1 MPVSLDFYASHH
13 YTAAIDG
20 IDVPITLCIGRQSV
34 ELLAK
39 LDTGAAHCI
48 FERKYAEMLG
58 VDVES
63 GRLQRF
69 RTVAGSFASYQH
81 EVTIQTLGIE
91 LSAVVFFA
99 QDLTLSRNF
108 LGRSGWLDRLRI
120 AIVDYD
126 RMLFLSPY
134 QSWTNRWIW
143 MHSITTCRRN

>member
-1 MPVSLDFYASHH
+1 MPVSLVFDAAHH
-13 YTAAIDG
+13 YADALDG
-20 IDVPITLCIGRQSV
+20 IEVPITLCIGRQSV

-58 VDVES
+58 VDVDS

-69 RTVAGSFASYQH
+69 RTVAGSFAAYQH
-81 EVTIQTLGIE
+81 EVTIQTLCIE
-91 LSAVVFFA
+91 FSAVVFFA
-99 QDLTLSRNF
+99 QDSTFNRNF

-126 RMLFLSPY
+126 RLLFVSPY
-134 QSWTNRWIW
+134 QS
-143 MHSITTCRRN
+143 

>member
-1 MPVSLDFYASHH
+1 MPVSLAFDAAHH
-13 YTAAIDG
+13 YADALDG
-20 IDVPITLCIGRQSV
+20 IEVPITLCIGRQSV
-34 ELLAK
+34 DLLAK

-58 VDVES
+58 VDVDS

-69 RTVAGSFASYQH
+69 RTVAGSFVAYQH

-91 LSAVVFFA
+91 FSAAVFFA
-99 QDLTLSRNF
+99 QDSTFNRNF

-126 RMLFLSPY
+126 RLLFMSPY
-134 QSWTNRWIW
+134 QS
-143 MHSITTCRRN
+143 

>member
-1 MPVSLDFYASHH
+1 VRMPVSLDFDKTHK
-13 YTAAIDG
+13 YTEATDG
-20 IDVPITLCIGRQSV
+20 IDVPITLATGSQSV
-34 ELLAK
+34 DLLAK

-69 RTVAGSFASYQH
+69 RTVAGSFAAFQH
-81 EVTIQTLGIE
+81 EITIQTLGIE
-91 LSAVVFFA
+91 FSAAVFFA
-99 QDLTLSRNF
+99 QDSTFNRNF

-126 RMLFLSPY
+126 RLLFVSPY
-134 QSWTNRWIW
+134 QS
-143 MHSITTCRRN
+143 